1 MAQIFKPDQLLG
13 DQLSFSSPEELYTH
27 TKNKIKSN
35 SQVPEAFKILMTFL
49 LDYCHK
55 GALYPNK
62 TVWEA
67 AEKTKQNKS
76 TGVTIAALETD
87 FAEILGPLMLAAKS
101 PQKYGKIR
109 NKKWLVYPS
118 AGNEGMYDYL
128 LNGIK
133 YSAKAGSSKAS
144 NVVGLGELVS
154 SPGFDDLP
162 DTLEKRMCLE
172 VSKSPSTVYQP
183 IDAIMFLISEGVSLP
198 TINSKKF
205 KAGYKPRLGPNS
217 VISKEW
223 IEVAA
228 KDNVVGE
235 YFDDGKFKPKI
246 LAVGKITSVSS
257 TTLTLDKITKPSG
270 PKYANVVEVSSKND
284 YTNLYIRVLGTSAEG
299 EQITAYNAGQKKIT
313 LRGANKYLTKGSKI
327 EIYAKNNEAITAKLI
342 SGICADELAE
352 MCQGTNSVLDFT
364 DVMSIF
370 APIFVKVKLGSTS
383 AEVAVDPKSKKVIR
397 NKNHPT
403 NPRGIVRGKLGIQ
416 P

>member
-13 DQLSFSSPEELYTH
+13 SQLTFSSPEELYTY
-27 TKNKIKSN
+27 TKNKIKN
-35 SQVPEAFKILMTFL
+35 SPQIPEAFKILMTFL

-55 GALYPNK
+55 GRPYPGK
-62 TVWEA
+62 VVWEA

-76 TGVTIAALETD
+76 TGVTIAALEND
-87 FAEILGPLMLAAKS
+87 FAEILGPLMLAIKS
-101 PQKYGKIR
+101 PSKYGKIR
-109 NKKWLVYPS
+109 NKTWLVYPS
-118 AGNEGMYDYL
+118 EGNAGLYDYL
-128 LNGIK
+128 LNGVK

-144 NVVGLGELVS
+144 NIVGLGELAA

-172 VSKSPSTVYQP
+172 VSKSASTVYQP
-183 IDAIMFLISEGVSLP
+183 IDAVMFLISEGVSLP

-205 KAGYKPRLGPNS
+205 KTGYKPRLGPNS
-217 VISKEW
+217 VIAKEW
-223 IEVAA
+223 IEIAA

-246 LAVGKITSVSS
+246 LAVGKIKSVSA
-257 TTLTLDKITKPSG
+257 TTLVLDKIQKPSG
-270 PKYANVVEVSSKND
+270 PKYSSAVEVSSKND
-284 YTNLYIRVLGTSAEG
+284 YTNLFIRVLGTSSEG
-299 EQITAYNAGQKKIT
+299 EQITAYNAGQKKVTIA
-313 LRGANKYLTKGSKI
+313 GANKYLMKGSKI
-327 EIYAKNNEAITAKLI
+327 EIFAKNNSAITAKLI

-352 MCQGTNSVLDFT
+352 MCQEPNSVLDFT

-370 APIFVKVKLGSTS
+370 APIFVKVKIGASS
-383 AEVAVDPKSKKVIR
+383 AEVSIDPKGKKVIR